1 MAKLITRS
9 IPKTIVKGIRDTTSK
24 VTIHYSWTGTYRNC
38 VMYKTKICMFGL
50 STSINASMM
59 GLGKDG
65 ATKSDEFSEI
75 TLLNQFHAQKAIL
88 KFPKSAM

>member
-9 IPKTIVKGIRDTTSK
+9 IPKTVVKGIRDPKKQSDY
-24 VTIHYSWTGTYRNC
+24 HLQWTGTYRNY

-50 STSINASMM
+50 STSIKASMM

-75 TLLNQFHAQKAIL
+75 TLLNQFHAYAI
-88 KFPKSAM
+88 